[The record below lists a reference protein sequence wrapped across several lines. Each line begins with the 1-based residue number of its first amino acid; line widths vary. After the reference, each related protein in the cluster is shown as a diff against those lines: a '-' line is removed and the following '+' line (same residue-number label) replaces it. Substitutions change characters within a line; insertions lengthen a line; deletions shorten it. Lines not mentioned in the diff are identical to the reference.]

1 MKKHCLEK
9 ESEGMKKLWILPLLL
24 LCLFPVF
31 QSRAATKA
39 EISAVRI
46 ATRNDAATPFVR
58 TVLDVNKKVTP
69 EVLIDKNGKYVTV
82 SLPDTTVAA
91 NLQTKY
97 EADPNVVSEVSL
109 IKRLTDTEV
118 VFKVPRTVTAND
130 VNVFT
135 LGSNGTVAGRVVVDI
150 NDKSGQVR
158 QWHKWKHLNVG
169 DKGIGK
175 TEPVSKPQTS
185 DPVYRRP
192 LTRGLKGKVICIDP
206 GHGGTDS
213 GAVGAFSQEKNITF
227 AIAGKVQSLLS
238 AQGATAVMTRTS
250 DVDVYGPHAGAVEE
264 LQARCNVGNIAAAD
278 VFVSI
283 HIDSSNSAQAGGV
296 TAYYA
301 GGSAEGQRLAA
312 SLHAENMKV
321 TNFDDRGVRTANF
334 YVLNHTTM
342 PAALLELG
350 FISNPAEEKILN
362 TDSQQQKFAES
373 IVAGLRK
380 YFR

>member
-1 MKKHCLEK
+1 MFT
-9 ESEGMKKLWILPLLL
+9 SIL
-24 LCLFPVF
+24 
-31 QSRAATKA
+31 
-39 EISAVRI
+39 
-46 ATRNDAATPFVR
+46 
-58 TVLDVNKKVTP
+58 
-69 EVLIDKNGKYVTV
+69 
-82 SLPDTTVAA
+82 
-91 NLQTKY
+91 
-97 EADPNVVSEVSL
+97 
-109 IKRLTDTEV
+109 
-118 VFKVPRTVTAND
+118 
-130 VNVFT
+130 
-135 LGSNGTVAGRVVVDI
+135 
-150 NDKSGQVR
+150 
-158 QWHKWKHLNVG
+158 
-169 DKGIGK
+169 
-175 TEPVSKPQTS
+175 
-185 DPVYRRP
+185 
-192 LTRGLKGKVICIDP
+192 
-206 GHGGTDS
+206 
-213 GAVGAFSQEKNITF
+213 
-227 AIAGKVQSLLS
+227 AGKVQSLLS